1 MLYTPFNSL
10 DINAQRE
17 LVRKALSIIF
27 STTRGNMKMIRP
39 LHIARVLAIYPHPAF
54 LSVIKHILLEEMREV
69 NVDGHKWRL
78 VEIRKTSKG
87 YKFLYRKVMQ

>member
-10 DINAQRE
+10 DIDAQRE
-17 LVRKALSIIF
+17 LVRKALTIIF
-27 STTRGNMKMIRP
+27 SSTRVM
-39 LHIARVLAIYPHPAF
+39 AIYPHPAF
-54 LSVIKHILLEEMREV
+54 LSVIKHILLEDMREV
-69 NVDGHKWRL
+69 DVDGHKWRL